1 MKNNRFTPIK
11 KASLDGKKW
20 WGVWDEKNGRLSTF
34 ICHGYY
40 KTKKEC
46 QFYIDFYNKKYFN

>member
-1 MKNNRFTPIK
+1 MENNRFIPLRIP
-11 KASLDGKKW
+11 SLDGKKRC
-20 WGVWDEKNGRLSTF
+20 GVWDTQKGRFSTF
-34 ICHGYY
+34 IYHGNY

>member
-1 MKNNRFTPIK
+1 MENNRFTPQK
-11 KASLDGKKW
+11 RFSLDGKTC
-20 WGVWDEKNGRLSTF
+20 WGIWDSQKGSFSTF
-34 ICHGYY
+34 IYHGYY